1 MQNAAVMTK
10 VPEAPMCMDHITPG
24 HDKSE
29 EQHRVDICIAGRW
42 LYEQGFVPST
52 DGNLSIR
59 LSENRILTTPSGT
72 CKGRLDPGDA
82 VVTDLEGRRIKGR
95 CEPSTELGMHLLVY
109 RLRSDVNAVC
119 HAHPPIATGF
129 AAAGISLEKPLIAE
143 MVVNLGPVPLA
154 PYGEPGTSD
163 LGASLEPFVEKHDAI
178 LMANHGVVTYGAD
191 LLTAF
196 RRMECVEHCAR
207 IALVT
212 ELLGKQ
218 SLLSGRDVEKLLA
231 AHHRLKI

>member
-1 MQNAAVMTK
+1 MPEVRMT
-10 VPEAPMCMDHITPG
+10 VDHITPG
-24 HDKSE
+24 HDKDE
-29 EQHRVDICIAGRW
+29 VQHRYDICIAGRW

-52 DGNLSIR
+52 DGNLSVR
-59 LSENRILTTPSGT
+59 LSENRILTTPAGT
-72 CKGRLDPGDA
+72 CKGRLDPSDA
-82 VVTDLEGRRIKGR
+82 VVTDLEGRRLEGR
-95 CEPSTELGMHLLVY
+95 SEPSSELGMHLLIY
-109 RLRSDVNAVC
+109 RQRRDVNAVC

-129 AAAGISLEKPLIAE
+129 AAAGKSLEKPLIAE

-154 PYGEPGTSD
+154 PYAEPGTSEVR
-163 LGASLEPFVEKHDAI
+163 ASLEPFVSNHDAI
-178 LMANHGVVTYGAD
+178 LMANHGVVTYGPD

-207 IALVT
+207 ITLVT

-231 AHHRLKI
+231 AHPRPKI

>member
-1 MQNAAVMTK
+1 MPEAVMC
-10 VPEAPMCMDHITPG
+10 ADHVTPG
-24 HDKSE
+24 HDKTE
-29 EQHRVDICIAGRW
+29 LQHRHDICIVGRW

-52 DGNLSIR
+52 DGNLSVR
-59 LSENRILTTPSGT
+59 LAENRILTTPAGT
-72 CKGRLDPGDA
+72 CKGRLDPCDA
-82 VVTDLEGRRIKGR
+82 VITDLEGRRLEGHG
-95 CEPSTELGMHLLVY
+95 EPSTELGMHLLIY
-109 RLRSDVNAVC
+109 RQRRDVHAVC

-154 PYGEPGTSD
+154 PYAEPGSCE
-163 LGASLEPFVEKHDAI
+163 LRASLEPFVGQHDAI
-178 LMANHGVVTYGAD
+178 LMANHGVVTCGPD

-207 IALVT
+207 ITLVT

-218 SLLSGRDVEKLLA
+218 SLLSSRDVEKLLA
-231 AHHRLKI
+231 AHPRHKI